1 MNYFTKVLK
10 YGLDYTYY
18 GVLNIVF
25 NILYAIFSAL
35 AFVSFIPMLDV
46 LFKQTKGVYIK
57 PEYFGISN
65 IREYLEDYFNYYIS
79 RQLETDISSTLILV
93 VGIVIFFFLM
103 KNLFNYLALYN
114 ITFVKNGLLKNLRG
128 KLYSKVVSMPIS
140 YFLNKKKG
148 DLMSR
153 ITADILEI
161 QTSYLS
167 ILELMVR
174 EPLTILFTLIVMFT
188 ISPELTLFVILFI
201 PISGFIISII
211 GKKLRK
217 DSKEVQQQQSN
228 FLSMIDE
235 TISGQKVIKSFL
247 SESFFNQK
255 FDSINEMLYK
265 FSNKVINRKNLAGP
279 FSEFMGILV
288 IGVLLWFGGKMVLIN
303 ETISGTTFI
312 VFMGLAYNIL
322 TPAKNLSK
330 SFYSIKKG
338 NAAAERVFEII
349 EFKPENDSN
358 RDQLLETF
366 IDKIEFKNVD
376 FSFGQTKI
384 LDKISFTIKKGE
396 SVALVGSSGS
406 GKTTIANLLNGFYNS
421 DSGSISIDGMEISS
435 ITRESLYKK
444 ISIVTQESILFND
457 TIMNNI
463 RIGDLDSIDGDIINA
478 AKEAN
483 AHEFILEQNEKY
495 DTNIGDYG
503 GKLSG
508 GQKQRITIARA
519 MLKSPSI
526 LILDEA
532 TSSLDSES
540 EKHVQSA
547 IENLMNQR
555 TVFVIAHRL
564 STVHNASKILVLDN
578 GKIVQ
583 EGKHEELV
591 NIDGL
596 YKQLHKMQFRT

>member
-1 MNYFTKVLK
+1 MSYFTRVLK
-10 YGLDYTYY
+10 YGIEYYYY
-18 GVLNIVF
+18 GVLNILF

-46 LFKQTKGVYIK
+46 LFKQTKTVYTE
-57 PEYFGISN
+57 PEYGGLNN
-65 IREYLEDYFNYYIS
+65 ILEYTEDYFNYYLS
-79 RQLETDISSTLILV
+79 NQLETDISSTLILV

-114 ITFVKNGLLKNLRG
+114 ITFVKNGLLKNLREN
-128 KLYSKVVSMPIS
+128 LYSKVLNMPIS

-174 EPLTILFTLIVMFT
+174 EPLTIIFTLIVMFT
-188 ISPELTLFVILFI
+188 ISPQLTLFVTLFI

-228 FLSMIDE
+228 FLSIIDE

-247 SESFFNQK
+247 SENFFHNK
-255 FDSINEMLYK
+255 FKSINNLLYR

-288 IGVLLWFGGKMVLIN
+288 IGVLLWFGGKMVLIS

-349 EFKPENDSN
+349 EYNKNKYDENRTLDFKKFKKNI
-358 RDQLLETF
+358 TF
-366 IDKIEFKNVD
+366 NNVE
-376 FSFGQTKI
+376 FSFGEVKI
-384 LDKISFTIKKGE
+384 LDKISFTINKGE

-406 GKTTIANLLNGFYNS
+406 GKTTIANLLNGFFGPT
-421 DSGSISIDGMEISS
+421 SGNILIDDISISN
-435 ITRESLYKK
+435 ITKESLYRN

-457 TIMNNI
+457 TILNNI
-463 RIGDLDSIDGDIINA
+463 RIGNLEASKEDIIEA
-478 AKEAN
+478 SKEAN
-483 AHEFILEQNEKY
+483 AHEFIQEQLNSY
-495 DTNIGDYG
+495 DTTIGDYG
-503 GKLSG
+503 NNLSG
-508 GQKQRITIARA
+508 GQKQRLTIARA
-519 MLKSPSI
+519 ILKSPSI

-540 EKHVQSA
+540 EKKIQNA
-547 IENLMNQR
+547 IDKLMHGK
-555 TVFVIAHRL
+555 TSLIIAHKF
-564 STVHNASKILVLDN
+564 STIKKCDKIILIDK
-578 GKIVQ
+578 GRIIAQGTHQ
-583 EGKHEELV
+583 ELINSNSSYKNMNELQ
-591 NIDGL
+591 I
-596 YKQLHKMQFRT
+596 

>member
-46 LFKQTKGVYIK
+46 LFKQTKDVYIE
-57 PEYFGISN
+57 PEYSGISN

-128 KLYSKVVSMPIS
+128 KLYSKVISMPIS

-366 IDKIEFKNVD
+366 KDKIEFKNVD
-376 FSFGQTKI
+376 FSYGQSKI
-384 LDKISFTIKKGE
+384 LDNISFTIKKGQ

-483 AHEFILEQNEKY
+483 AHEFILEQSEKY

-508 GQKQRITIARA
+508 GQKQRLTIARA

-540 EKHVQSA
+540 EKKIQDA
-547 IENLMNQR
+547 IDKLMLDK
-555 TVFVIAHRL
+555 TSLIIAHKF
-564 STVHNASKILVLDN
+564 STIKKCDKIILIDK
-578 GKIVQ
+578 GRIVA
-583 EGKHEELV
+583 EGTHDELI
-591 NIDGL
+591 NSNSS
-596 YKQLHKMQFRT
+596 YKNMNELQM

>member
-1 MNYFTKVLK
+1 MNYFTRVLK
-10 YGLDYTYY
+10 YGIDYSYF
-18 GVLNIVF
+18 GLLNILF

-46 LFKQTKGVYIK
+46 LFKQTEIVYTK
-57 PEYFGISN
+57 PEYTGIGN
-65 IREYLEDYFNYYIS
+65 IREYLESYFNYYLS
-79 RQLETDISSTLILV
+79 NQLETDVSSTLIIV
-93 VGIVIFFFLM
+93 VGIVVFFFLM
-103 KNLFNYLALYN
+103 KNIFNYLALYN
-114 ITFVKNGLLKNLRG
+114 ITFVKNGLLKNLREN
-128 KLYSKVVSMPIS
+128 LYSKVLNMPIS

-188 ISPELTLFVILFI
+188 ISPRLTLFVTLFI

-228 FLSMIDE
+228 FLSIIDE

-247 SESFFNQK
+247 SESFFLDK
-255 FDSINEMLYK
+255 FKSINSLLFK

-288 IGVLLWFGGKMVLIN
+288 IGVLLWFGGKMVLIS

-349 EFKPENDSN
+349 EYNNDRVDQKRDVELIKFENKI
-358 RDQLLETF
+358 TF
-366 IDKIEFKNVD
+366 ENIEFNYGD
-376 FSFGQTKI
+376 SKI
-384 LDKISFTIKKGE
+384 LDKISFTINKGE

-406 GKTTIANLLNGFYNS
+406 GKTTIANILNGFFNPK
-421 DSGSISIDGMEISS
+421 SGNLLIDNNNISQ
-435 ITRESLYKK
+435 ITKESLYKN

-457 TIMNNI
+457 SILNNI
-463 RIGDLDSIDGDIINA
+463 KIGNLDSKKEDVINA

-483 AHEFILEQNEKY
+483 AHEFIEQQLDGYN
-495 DTNIGDYG
+495 TMIGDYG
-503 GKLSG
+503 NKLSG
-508 GQKQRITIARA
+508 GQKQRLTIARA

-532 TSSLDSES
+532 TSSLDSKS
-540 EKHVQSA
+540 EKKIQDA
-547 IENLMNQR
+547 INKLMEGK
-555 TVFVIAHRL
+555 TSLIIAHKF
-564 STVHNASKILVLDN
+564 STIKKCDKIILIDK
-578 GKIVQ
+578 GRIIAQ
-583 EGKHEELV
+583 GTHEELI
-591 NIDGL
+591 NSNSS
-596 YKQLHKMQFRT
+596 YKNMNELQI

>member
-10 YGLDYTYY
+10 YGLGYTYY

-46 LFKQTKGVYIK
+46 LFKQTKEVYIE
-57 PEYFGISN
+57 PEYSGISN
-65 IREYLEDYFNYYIS
+65 VREYLEDYFNYYIS

-128 KLYSKVVSMPIS
+128 KLYSKVISMPIS

-201 PISGFIISII
+201 PISGFVISII

-349 EFKPENDSN
+349 EFKPDNDSN

-366 IDKIEFKNVD
+366 KDKIEFKNVD
-376 FSFGQTKI
+376 FSYGQSKI
-384 LDKISFTIKKGE
+384 LDKISFTIKKGQ

-435 ITRESLYKK
+435 ITRESLYKN

-483 AHEFILEQNEKY
+483 AHEFILEQSEKY

-508 GQKQRITIARA
+508 GQKQRLTIARA

-540 EKHVQSA
+540 EKKIQDA
-547 IENLMNQR
+547 IDKLMLDK
-555 TVFVIAHRL
+555 TSLIIAHKF
-564 STVHNASKILVLDN
+564 STIRKCDKIILIDK
-578 GKIVQ
+578 GRIVA
-583 EGKHEELV
+583 EGTHDELI
-591 NIDGL
+591 NSNSS
-596 YKQLHKMQFRT
+596 YKNMNELQM

>member
-1 MNYFTKVLK
+1 
-10 YGLDYTYY
+10 
-18 GVLNIVF
+18 
-25 NILYAIFSAL
+25 
-35 AFVSFIPMLDV
+35 
-46 LFKQTKGVYIK
+46 
-57 PEYFGISN
+57 
-65 IREYLEDYFNYYIS
+65 
-79 RQLETDISSTLILV
+79 
-93 VGIVIFFFLM
+93 
-103 KNLFNYLALYN
+103 
-114 ITFVKNGLLKNLRG
+114 
-128 KLYSKVVSMPIS
+128 
-140 YFLNKKKG
+140 
-148 DLMSR
+148 MSR

-349 EFKPENDSN
+349 EFKPDNDSN

-366 IDKIEFKNVD
+366 KDKIEFKNVD
-376 FSFGQTKI
+376 FSYGQSKI
-384 LDKISFTIKKGE
+384 LDKISFTIKKGQ

-483 AHEFILEQNEKY
+483 AHEFILEQSEKY

-508 GQKQRITIARA
+508 GQKQRLTIARA

-540 EKHVQSA
+540 EKKIQDA
-547 IENLMNQR
+547 IDKLMLDK
-555 TVFVIAHRL
+555 TSLIIAHKF
-564 STVHNASKILVLDN
+564 STIKKCDKIILIDK
-578 GKIVQ
+578 GRIVA
-583 EGKHEELV
+583 EGTHDELI
-591 NIDGL
+591 NSNSS
-596 YKQLHKMQFRT
+596 YKNMNELQM

>member
-46 LFKQTKGVYIK
+46 LFKQTKDVYIE
-57 PEYFGISN
+57 PEYSGISN

-128 KLYSKVVSMPIS
+128 KLYSKVISMPIS

-366 IDKIEFKNVD
+366 KDKIEFKNVD
-376 FSFGQTKI
+376 FSYGQSKI
-384 LDKISFTIKKGE
+384 LDKISFTIQKGQ

-435 ITRESLYKK
+435 ITRESLYKN

-463 RIGDLDSIDGDIINA
+463 RIGDLDSIDEDIVNA

-483 AHEFILEQNEKY
+483 AHEFILEQSEKY

-508 GQKQRITIARA
+508 GQKQRLTIARA

-540 EKHVQSA
+540 EKKIQDA
-547 IENLMNQR
+547 IDKLMLDK
-555 TVFVIAHRL
+555 TSLIIAHKF
-564 STVHNASKILVLDN
+564 STIKKCDKIILIDK
-578 GKIVQ
+578 GRIVA
-583 EGKHEELV
+583 EGTHDELI
-591 NIDGL
+591 NSNSS
-596 YKQLHKMQFRT
+596 YKNMNELQM

>member
-46 LFKQTKGVYIK
+46 LFKQTKEVYIE
-57 PEYFGISN
+57 PEYSGISN
-65 IREYLEDYFNYYIS
+65 VREYLEDYFNYYIS

-128 KLYSKVVSMPIS
+128 KLYSKVISMPIS

-349 EFKPENDSN
+349 EFKPDNDSN

-366 IDKIEFKNVD
+366 KDKIEFKNVD
-376 FSFGQTKI
+376 FSYGQSKI
-384 LDKISFTIKKGE
+384 LDKISFTIKKGQ

-406 GKTTIANLLNGFYNS
+406 GKTTIANLINGFYNS
-421 DSGSISIDGMEISS
+421 NSGSISIDGMEISS
-435 ITRESLYKK
+435 ITRESLYKN

-463 RIGDLDSIDGDIINA
+463 RIGDLDSIDEDIVNA

-483 AHEFILEQNEKY
+483 AHEFILEQSEKY

-508 GQKQRITIARA
+508 GQKQRLTIARA

-540 EKHVQSA
+540 EKKIQDA
-547 IENLMNQR
+547 IDKLMVDK
-555 TVFVIAHRL
+555 TSLIIAHKF
-564 STVHNASKILVLDN
+564 STIKKCDKIILIDK
-578 GKIVQ
+578 GRIVA
-583 EGKHEELV
+583 EGTHDELI
-591 NIDGL
+591 NSNSS
-596 YKQLHKMQFRT
+596 YKNMNELQM

>member
-46 LFKQTKGVYIK
+46 LFKQTKEVYIE
-57 PEYFGISN
+57 PEYSGISN
-65 IREYLEDYFNYYIS
+65 VREYLEDYFNYYIS

-128 KLYSKVVSMPIS
+128 KLYSKVISMPIS

-349 EFKPENDSN
+349 EFKLDNDSN

-366 IDKIEFKNVD
+366 KDKIEFKNVD
-376 FSFGQTKI
+376 FSYGQSKI
-384 LDKISFTIKKGE
+384 LDKISFTIKKGQ

-483 AHEFILEQNEKY
+483 AHEFILEQSEKY

-508 GQKQRITIARA
+508 GQKQRLTIARA

-540 EKHVQSA
+540 EKKIQDA
-547 IENLMNQR
+547 IDKLMLDK
-555 TVFVIAHRL
+555 TSLIIAHKF
-564 STVHNASKILVLDN
+564 STIKKCDKIILIDK
-578 GKIVQ
+578 GRIVA
-583 EGKHEELV
+583 EGTHDELI
-591 NIDGL
+591 NSNSS
-596 YKQLHKMQFRT
+596 YKNMNELQM

>member
-1 MNYFTKVLK
+1 MSYFTRVLK
-10 YGLDYTYY
+10 YGIDYSYF
-18 GVLNIVF
+18 GLLNLLF

-46 LFKQTKGVYIK
+46 LFKQTEITYSK
-57 PEYFGISN
+57 PEYTGIGN
-65 IREYLEDYFNYYIS
+65 IREYLENYFNYYLS
-79 RQLETDISSTLILV
+79 NQLETDVSSTLIIV
-93 VGIVIFFFLM
+93 VGIVVFFFLM
-103 KNLFNYLALYN
+103 KNIFNYLALYN
-114 ITFVKNGLLKNLRG
+114 ITFVKNGLLKNLREN
-128 KLYSKVVSMPIS
+128 LYSKVLNMPIS

-188 ISPELTLFVILFI
+188 ISPRLTLFVTLFI

-228 FLSMIDE
+228 FLSIIDE

-247 SESFFNQK
+247 SESFFLDK
-255 FDSINEMLYK
+255 FKSINSLLFK

-288 IGVLLWFGGKMVLIN
+288 IGVLLWFGGKMVLIS

-349 EFKPENDSN
+349 EYNNDRVDQKRDVELIKFENKI
-358 RDQLLETF
+358 TF
-366 IDKIEFKNVD
+366 ENIEFNYGD
-376 FSFGQTKI
+376 SKI
-384 LDKISFTIKKGE
+384 LDKISFTINKGE

-406 GKTTIANLLNGFYNS
+406 GKTTIANILNGFFNPK
-421 DSGSISIDGMEISS
+421 SGNLLIDNNNISQ
-435 ITRESLYKK
+435 ITKESLYKN

-457 TIMNNI
+457 SILNNI
-463 RIGDLDSIDGDIINA
+463 KIGNLDSKKEDVINA

-483 AHEFILEQNEKY
+483 AHEFIEQQLDGYN
-495 DTNIGDYG
+495 TMIGDYG
-503 GKLSG
+503 NKLSG
-508 GQKQRITIARA
+508 GQKQRLTIARA

-532 TSSLDSES
+532 TSSLDSKS
-540 EKHVQSA
+540 EKKIQDA
-547 IENLMNQR
+547 INKLMQGK
-555 TVFVIAHRL
+555 TSLIIAHKF
-564 STVHNASKILVLDN
+564 STIKKCDKIILIDK
-578 GKIVQ
+578 GKIIAQ
-583 EGKHEELV
+583 GTHEELI
-591 NIDGL
+591 NSNSS
-596 YKQLHKMQFRT
+596 YKNMNELQI

>member
-10 YGLDYTYY
+10 YGLEYSYFA
-18 GVLNIVF
+18 VLNILF

-46 LFKQTKGVYIK
+46 LFKQTKKVYEV
-57 PEYFGISN
+57 PVYSGIGN
-65 IREYLEDYFNYYIS
+65 IREYAENYFNYYIS
-79 RQLETDISSTLILV
+79 KQLETDISTTLIIV
-93 VGIVIFFFLM
+93 VSIVIFFFLM
-103 KNLFNYLALYN
+103 KNVFNYLALFN
-114 ITFVKNGLLKNLRG
+114 ITFVKNGLLKKLRER
-128 KLYSKVVSMPIS
+128 LYSKVLVMPIP
-140 YFLNKKKG
+140 YFINKKKG

-211 GKKLRK
+211 GKRLRK

-228 FLSMIDE
+228 FLSIIDE

-247 SESFFNQK
+247 SESFFSRK
-255 FDSINEMLYK
+255 FDKINHLLFKY
-265 FSNKVINRKNLAGP
+265 SNKVINRKNLAGP

-288 IGVLLWFGGKMVLIN
+288 IGVLLWFGGRMVLVS
-303 ETISGTTFI
+303 ESISGTTFI

-349 EFKPENDSN
+349 EYDKYTNDGTRNIEIEEFK
-358 RDQLLETF
+358 
-366 IDKIEFKNVD
+366 DKISFQDLEF
-376 FSFGQTKI
+376 SYGESKI
-384 LDKISFTIKKGE
+384 LDGITFTIKKGE

-406 GKTTIANLLNGFYNS
+406 GKSTIANLLNGFFS
-421 DSGSISIDGMEISS
+421 ADSGSLLIDGINISD
-435 ITRESLYKK
+435 IKKESLYKN

-457 TIMNNI
+457 NIFNNI
-463 RIGDLDSIDGDIINA
+463 KIGNLDAEKEDIISA

-483 AHEFILEQNEKY
+483 AHEFIEEQINGYE
-495 DTNIGDYG
+495 TVIGDYG
-503 GKLSG
+503 NKLSG
-508 GQKQRITIARA
+508 GQKQRLTIARA

-532 TSSLDSES
+532 TSSLDSKS
-540 EKHVQSA
+540 EKKIQDA
-547 IENLMNQR
+547 INKLMQGK
-555 TVFVIAHRL
+555 TSLIIAHKF
-564 STVHNASKILVLDN
+564 STIKKCDKIILIDK
-578 GKIVQ
+578 GRIIAQ
-583 EGKHEELV
+583 GTHEELI
-591 NIDGL
+591 NSNSS
-596 YKQLHKMQFRT
+596 YKNMNELQI

>member
-1 MNYFTKVLK
+1 MNYFARVLK

-46 LFKQTKGVYIK
+46 LFKQTKEVYIE
-57 PEYFGISN
+57 PEYYGISN

-128 KLYSKVVSMPIS
+128 KLYSRVISMPIS
-140 YFLNKKKG
+140 YFSNKKKG

-174 EPLTILFTLIVMFT
+174 EPLTILFTLIVMLT

-349 EFKPENDSN
+349 EFKPDNDSN
-358 RDQLLETF
+358 RDQLLKTF
-366 IDKIEFKNVD
+366 NDKIEFKKVD
-376 FSFGQTKI
+376 FSYGQSKI
-384 LDKISFTIKKGE
+384 LDKISFTIQKGQ

-421 DSGSISIDGMEISS
+421 NSGSISIDGKEISS
-435 ITRESLYKK
+435 ITRESLYKN

-463 RIGDLDSIDGDIINA
+463 RIGDLDSTDEDIVNA

-483 AHEFILEQNEKY
+483 AHEFILEQSEKY

-508 GQKQRITIARA
+508 GQKQRLTIARA

-540 EKHVQSA
+540 EKKIQDA
-547 IENLMNQR
+547 IDKLMVDK
-555 TVFVIAHRL
+555 TSLIIAHKF
-564 STVHNASKILVLDN
+564 STIKKCDKIILIDKGKILA
-578 GKIVQ
+578 
-583 EGKHEELV
+583 EGTHDELI
-591 NIDGL
+591 NSNSS
-596 YKQLHKMQFRT
+596 YKNMNELQM

>member
-46 LFKQTKGVYIK
+46 LFKQTKDVYIE
-57 PEYFGISN
+57 PEYSGISN

-103 KNLFNYLALYN
+103 KNLFNYMALYN

-128 KLYSKVVSMPIS
+128 KLYLRVISLPIS

-349 EFKPENDSN
+349 EFKPDNDSN

-366 IDKIEFKNVD
+366 KDKIEFKNVD
-376 FSFGQTKI
+376 FSYGQSKI
-384 LDKISFTIKKGE
+384 LDKISFTIKKGQ

-483 AHEFILEQNEKY
+483 AHEFILEQSEKY

-508 GQKQRITIARA
+508 GQKQRLTIARA

-540 EKHVQSA
+540 EKKIQDA
-547 IENLMNQR
+547 IDKLMLDK
-555 TVFVIAHRL
+555 TSLIIAHKF
-564 STVHNASKILVLDN
+564 STIKKCDKIILIDK
-578 GKIVQ
+578 GRIVA
-583 EGKHEELV
+583 EGTHDELI
-591 NIDGL
+591 NSNSS
-596 YKQLHKMQFRT
+596 YKNMNELQM

>member
-1 MNYFTKVLK
+1 MNYFIRVLK

-46 LFKQTKGVYIK
+46 LFKQTKEVYIE
-57 PEYFGISN
+57 PEYSGISN
-65 IREYLEDYFNYYIS
+65 IRKYLEDYFNYYIS

-128 KLYSKVVSMPIS
+128 KLYSRVISMPIS
-140 YFLNKKKG
+140 YFSNKKKG

-174 EPLTILFTLIVMFT
+174 EPLTILFTLIVMLT

-255 FDSINEMLYK
+255 FDSINEILYK

-349 EFKPENDSN
+349 EFKPDNDSN
-358 RDQLLETF
+358 RDQLLKTF
-366 IDKIEFKNVD
+366 NDKIEFKKVD
-376 FSFGQTKI
+376 FSYGQSKI
-384 LDKISFTIKKGE
+384 LDKISFTIKKGQ

-421 DSGSISIDGMEISS
+421 DSGSISIDGKEISS
-435 ITRESLYKK
+435 ITRESLYKN

-463 RIGDLDSIDGDIINA
+463 RIGDLDSIDEDIVNA

-483 AHEFILEQNEKY
+483 AHEFILEQSEKY

-508 GQKQRITIARA
+508 GQKQRLTIARA

-540 EKHVQSA
+540 EKKIQDA
-547 IENLMNQR
+547 IDKLMVDK
-555 TVFVIAHRL
+555 TSLIIAHKF
-564 STVHNASKILVLDN
+564 STIKKCDKIILIDKGRILA
-578 GKIVQ
+578 
-583 EGKHEELV
+583 EGTHDELI
-591 NIDGL
+591 NSNSS
-596 YKQLHKMQFRT
+596 YKNMNELQM

>member
-1 MNYFTKVLK
+1 MSYFTRVLK
-10 YGLDYTYY
+10 YGIEYYHY
-18 GVLNIVF
+18 GVLNILF

-46 LFKQTKGVYIK
+46 LFKQTKTVYTE
-57 PEYFGISN
+57 PEYVGFSN
-65 IREYLEDYFNYYIS
+65 ILEYAEDYFNYYLS
-79 RQLETDISSTLILV
+79 NQLETDISSTLILV

-114 ITFVKNGLLKNLRG
+114 ITFVKNGLLKNLREN
-128 KLYSKVVSMPIS
+128 LYSKVLNMPIS

-174 EPLTILFTLIVMFT
+174 EPLTIIFTLIVMFT
-188 ISPELTLFVILFI
+188 ISPQLTLFVTLFI

-228 FLSMIDE
+228 FLSIIDE

-247 SESFFNQK
+247 SENFFHNK
-255 FDSINEMLYK
+255 FKSINDLLYR

-288 IGVLLWFGGKMVLIN
+288 IGVLLWFGGKMVLIS

-349 EFKPENDSN
+349 EYNK
-358 RDQLLETF
+358 
-366 IDKIEFKNVD
+366 DKYDEKRTVEFKKFNKNITFNNVE
-376 FSFGQTKI
+376 FNYGEVKI

-406 GKTTIANLLNGFYNS
+406 GKTTIANLLNGFFS
-421 DSGSISIDGMEISS
+421 PTSGNILIDDINISN
-435 ITRESLYKK
+435 ITKETLYRN

-457 TIMNNI
+457 TILNNI
-463 RIGDLDSIDGDIINA
+463 RIGNLETSKEDIIEA
-478 AKEAN
+478 SKEAN
-483 AHEFILEQNEKY
+483 AHEFIQEQLNGY
-495 DTNIGDYG
+495 DTMIGDYG
-503 GKLSG
+503 NNLSG
-508 GQKQRITIARA
+508 GQKQRLTIARA

-540 EKHVQSA
+540 EKKIQNA
-547 IENLMNQR
+547 IDKLMDGK
-555 TVFVIAHRL
+555 TSLIIAHKF
-564 STVHNASKILVLDN
+564 STIKKCDKIILIDK
-578 GKIVQ
+578 GRIIAQGTHQ
-583 EGKHEELV
+583 ELINSNSSYKNMNELQ
-591 NIDGL
+591 I
-596 YKQLHKMQFRT
+596 

>member
-10 YGLDYTYY
+10 YGLEYSYFA
-18 GVLNIVF
+18 VLNILF

-46 LFKQTKGVYIK
+46 LFKQTKKVYEV
-57 PEYFGISN
+57 PEYSGIGN
-65 IREYLEDYFNYYIS
+65 IREYAENYFNYYIS
-79 RQLETDISSTLILV
+79 KQLETDISTTLIIV
-93 VGIVIFFFLM
+93 VSIVIFFFLM
-103 KNLFNYLALYN
+103 KNVFNYLALFN
-114 ITFVKNGLLKNLRG
+114 ITFVKNGLLKKLRER
-128 KLYSKVVSMPIS
+128 LYSKVLVMPIP
-140 YFLNKKKG
+140 YFINKKKG

-211 GKKLRK
+211 GKRLRK

-228 FLSMIDE
+228 FLSIIDE

-247 SESFFNQK
+247 SESFFSRK
-255 FDSINEMLYK
+255 FDKINHLLFKY
-265 FSNKVINRKNLAGP
+265 SNKVINRKNLAGP

-288 IGVLLWFGGKMVLIN
+288 IGVLLWFGGRMVLVS
-303 ETISGTTFI
+303 ESISGTTFI

-349 EFKPENDSN
+349 EYDKYTNDGTRNIEIEEFK
-358 RDQLLETF
+358 
-366 IDKIEFKNVD
+366 DKISFQDLEF
-376 FSFGQTKI
+376 SYGESKI
-384 LDKISFTIKKGE
+384 LDGITFTIKKGE

-406 GKTTIANLLNGFYNS
+406 GKSTIANLLNGFFS
-421 DSGSISIDGMEISS
+421 ADSGSLLIDGINISD
-435 ITRESLYKK
+435 IKKESLYKN

-457 TIMNNI
+457 NIFNNI
-463 RIGDLDSIDGDIINA
+463 KIGNLDAEKEDIISA

-483 AHEFILEQNEKY
+483 AHEFIEEQINGYE
-495 DTNIGDYG
+495 TVIGDYG
-503 GKLSG
+503 NKLSG
-508 GQKQRITIARA
+508 GQKQRLTIARA

-532 TSSLDSES
+532 TSSLDSKS
-540 EKHVQSA
+540 EKKIQDA
-547 IENLMNQR
+547 INKLMQGK
-555 TVFVIAHRL
+555 TSLIIAHKF
-564 STVHNASKILVLDN
+564 STIKKCDKIILIDK
-578 GKIVQ
+578 GRIVAQ
-583 EGKHEELV
+583 GTHEELI
-591 NIDGL
+591 NSNSS
-596 YKQLHKMQFRT
+596 YKNMNELQI

>member
-46 LFKQTKGVYIK
+46 LFKQTKEVYIE
-57 PEYFGISN
+57 PEYSGISN

-128 KLYSKVVSMPIS
+128 KLYSKVISMPIS

-288 IGVLLWFGGKMVLIN
+288 IGVLLWFGGRMVLIN

-349 EFKPENDSN
+349 EFKPDNDSN

-366 IDKIEFKNVD
+366 KDKIEFKNVD
-376 FSFGQTKI
+376 FSYGQSKI
-384 LDKISFTIKKGE
+384 LDKISFTIKKGQ

-463 RIGDLDSIDGDIINA
+463 RIGDLDSTDVDIINA

-483 AHEFILEQNEKY
+483 AHEFILEQSEKY

-508 GQKQRITIARA
+508 GQKQRLTIARA

-540 EKHVQSA
+540 EKKIQDA
-547 IENLMNQR
+547 IDKLMLDK
-555 TVFVIAHRL
+555 TSLIIAHKF
-564 STVHNASKILVLDN
+564 STIRKCDKIILIDK
-578 GKIVQ
+578 GRIVA
-583 EGKHEELV
+583 EGTHDELI
-591 NIDGL
+591 NSNSS
-596 YKQLHKMQFRT
+596 YKNMNELQM

>member
-46 LFKQTKGVYIK
+46 LFKQTKEVYIE
-57 PEYFGISN
+57 PEYSGISN

-79 RQLETDISSTLILV
+79 IQLETDISSTLILV

-128 KLYSKVVSMPIS
+128 KLYSKVISMPIS

-349 EFKPENDSN
+349 EFKPDNDSN

-366 IDKIEFKNVD
+366 KDKIEFKNVD
-376 FSFGQTKI
+376 FSYGQSKI
-384 LDKISFTIKKGE
+384 LDKISFTIKKGQ

-483 AHEFILEQNEKY
+483 AHEFILEQSEKY

-508 GQKQRITIARA
+508 GQKQRLTIARA

-540 EKHVQSA
+540 EKKIQDA
-547 IENLMNQR
+547 IDKLMLDK
-555 TVFVIAHRL
+555 TSLIIAHKF
-564 STVHNASKILVLDN
+564 STIKKCDKIILIDK
-578 GKIVQ
+578 GRIVA
-583 EGKHEELV
+583 EGTHDELI
-591 NIDGL
+591 NSNSS
-596 YKQLHKMQFRT
+596 YKNMNELQM

>member
-1 MNYFTKVLK
+1 MDYFTKVLK
-10 YGLDYTYY
+10 YGLDYTFY

-46 LFKQTKGVYIK
+46 LFKQTKDVYIE
-57 PEYFGISN
+57 PEYSGISN
-65 IREYLEDYFNYYIS
+65 IRKYLEDYFNYYIS

-128 KLYSKVVSMPIS
+128 RLYSKVISMPIS

-247 SESFFNQK
+247 SESYFIQK
-255 FDSINEMLYK
+255 FNGINEMLYK

-349 EFKPENDSN
+349 EFKPDNDSD

-366 IDKIEFKNVD
+366 NDKIEFKNVD
-376 FSFGQTKI
+376 FSYGQSKI

-435 ITRESLYKK
+435 ITRESLYKN

-463 RIGDLDSIDGDIINA
+463 RIGDLDSIEEDIISA

-483 AHEFILEQNEKY
+483 AHEFILEQSEEYN
-495 DTNIGDYG
+495 TNIGDYG

-508 GQKQRITIARA
+508 GQKQRLTIARA

-540 EKHVQSA
+540 EKKIQDA
-547 IENLMNQR
+547 IDKLMLDK
-555 TVFVIAHRL
+555 TSLIIAHKF
-564 STVHNASKILVLDN
+564 STIKKCDKIILIDK
-578 GKIVQ
+578 GRIVA
-583 EGKHEELV
+583 EGTHDELI
-591 NIDGL
+591 NSNSS
-596 YKQLHKMQFRT
+596 YKNMNELQM

>member
-10 YGLDYTYY
+10 YGLEYSYFA
-18 GVLNIVF
+18 VLNILF

-46 LFKQTKGVYIK
+46 LFKQTKKVYEM
-57 PEYFGISN
+57 PVYSGIGN
-65 IREYLEDYFNYYIS
+65 IREYAENYFNYYIS
-79 RQLETDISSTLILV
+79 KQLETDISTTLIIV
-93 VGIVIFFFLM
+93 VSIVIFFFLM
-103 KNLFNYLALYN
+103 KNVFNYLALFN
-114 ITFVKNGLLKNLRG
+114 ITFVKNGLLKKLRER
-128 KLYSKVVSMPIS
+128 LYSKVLVMPIP
-140 YFLNKKKG
+140 YFINKKKG

-211 GKKLRK
+211 GKRLRK

-228 FLSMIDE
+228 FLSIIDE

-247 SESFFNQK
+247 SESFFSRK
-255 FDSINEMLYK
+255 FDKINHLLFKY
-265 FSNKVINRKNLAGP
+265 SNKVINRKNLAGP

-288 IGVLLWFGGKMVLIN
+288 IGVLLWFGGRMVLVS
-303 ETISGTTFI
+303 ESISGTTFI

-349 EFKPENDSN
+349 EYDKYTNDGTRKIEIEEFK
-358 RDQLLETF
+358 
-366 IDKIEFKNVD
+366 DKISFQDLEF
-376 FSFGQTKI
+376 SYGESKI
-384 LDKISFTIKKGE
+384 LDGITFTIKKGE

-406 GKTTIANLLNGFYNS
+406 GKSTIANLLNGFFS
-421 DSGSISIDGMEISS
+421 ADSGSLLIDGINISD
-435 ITRESLYKK
+435 IKRESLYKN

-457 TIMNNI
+457 NIFNNI
-463 RIGDLDSIDGDIINA
+463 KIGNLDAEKEDIIRA

-483 AHEFILEQNEKY
+483 AHEFIEEQINGYE
-495 DTNIGDYG
+495 TVIGDYG
-503 GKLSG
+503 NKLSG
-508 GQKQRITIARA
+508 GQKQRLTIARA

-532 TSSLDSES
+532 TSSLDSKS
-540 EKHVQSA
+540 EKKIQDA
-547 IENLMNQR
+547 INKLMQGK
-555 TVFVIAHRL
+555 TSLIIAHKF
-564 STVHNASKILVLDN
+564 STIKKCDKIILIDK
-578 GKIVQ
+578 GRIIAQ
-583 EGKHEELV
+583 GTHEELI
-591 NIDGL
+591 NSNSS
-596 YKQLHKMQFRT
+596 YKNMNELQI

>member
-46 LFKQTKGVYIK
+46 LFKQTKEVYIE
-57 PEYFGISN
+57 PEYSGISN

-128 KLYSKVVSMPIS
+128 KLYSKVISMPIS

-247 SESFFNQK
+247 SESFFNKK
-255 FDSINEMLYK
+255 FNSINEILYR

-349 EFKPENDSN
+349 EFKHDNDSN
-358 RDQLLETF
+358 RNQLLETF
-366 IDKIEFKNVD
+366 NDKIEFKNVD
-376 FSFGQTKI
+376 FSYGQSKI

-421 DSGSISIDGMEISS
+421 DSGSISIDGIEISS
-435 ITRESLYKK
+435 ITRESLYKN

-457 TIMNNI
+457 TIKNNI
-463 RIGDLDSIDGDIINA
+463 RIGDLDSIDEDIVNA

-483 AHEFILEQNEKY
+483 AHEFILEQSKKY

-508 GQKQRITIARA
+508 GQKQRLTIARA

-540 EKHVQSA
+540 EKKIQDA
-547 IENLMNQR
+547 IDKLMLNK
-555 TVFVIAHRL
+555 TSLIIAHKF
-564 STVHNASKILVLDN
+564 STIKKCDKIILIDK
-578 GKIVQ
+578 GRIVG
-583 EGKHEELV
+583 EGTHDELI
-591 NIDGL
+591 NSNSS
-596 YKQLHKMQFRT
+596 YKYMNELQM

>member
-1 MNYFTKVLK
+1 MNYFTRVLK

-18 GVLNIVF
+18 GVLNIIF

-46 LFKQTKGVYIK
+46 LFKQTKDVYTE
-57 PEYFGISN
+57 PEYSGISN

-128 KLYSKVVSMPIS
+128 KLYSRVISMPIS

-247 SESFFNQK
+247 SESYFNQK
-255 FDSINEMLYK
+255 FNSINKMLYK

-349 EFKPENDSN
+349 EFQPDNDSN

-366 IDKIEFKNVD
+366 NDKIEFKNVD
-376 FSFGQTKI
+376 FSYGQIKI
-384 LDKISFTIKKGE
+384 LDKISFSIKKGE

-421 DSGSISIDGMEISS
+421 NSGSISIDGMEISS
-435 ITRESLYKK
+435 ITRDSLYKN

-463 RIGDLDSIDGDIINA
+463 RIGDLDSMDEDIVNA

-483 AHEFILEQNEKY
+483 AHEFIIQQIEQY

-508 GQKQRITIARA
+508 GQKQRLTIARA

-540 EKHVQSA
+540 EKKIQDA
-547 IENLMNQR
+547 IDKLMLDK
-555 TVFVIAHRL
+555 TSLIIAHKF
-564 STVHNASKILVLDN
+564 STIKKCDKIILIDK
-578 GKIVQ
+578 GRIVA
-583 EGKHEELV
+583 EGTHDELI
-591 NIDGL
+591 NSNSS
-596 YKQLHKMQFRT
+596 YKNMNELQM

>member
-1 MNYFTKVLK
+1 MNYFTRVLK

-18 GVLNIVF
+18 GVLNIIF

-46 LFKQTKGVYIK
+46 LFKQTKDVYSE
-57 PEYFGISN
+57 PEYSGISN

-128 KLYSKVVSMPIS
+128 KLYSRVISMPIS

-247 SESFFNQK
+247 SESYFNQK
-255 FDSINEMLYK
+255 FNSINKMLYK

-349 EFKPENDSN
+349 EFQPDNDSN

-366 IDKIEFKNVD
+366 NDKIEFKNVD
-376 FSFGQTKI
+376 FSYGQTKI
-384 LDKISFTIKKGE
+384 LDKISFSIKKGE

-421 DSGSISIDGMEISS
+421 NSGSISIDGMEISS
-435 ITRESLYKK
+435 ITRDSLYKN

-463 RIGDLDSIDGDIINA
+463 RIGDLDSIDEDIVNA

-483 AHEFILEQNEKY
+483 AHEFIIQQIEKY

-508 GQKQRITIARA
+508 GQKQRLTIARA

-540 EKHVQSA
+540 EKKIQDA
-547 IENLMNQR
+547 IDKLMLDK
-555 TVFVIAHRL
+555 TSLIIAHKF
-564 STVHNASKILVLDN
+564 STIKKCDKIILIDK
-578 GKIVQ
+578 GRIVA
-583 EGKHEELV
+583 EGTHDELI
-591 NIDGL
+591 NSNSS
-596 YKQLHKMQFRT
+596 YKNMNELQM

>member
-46 LFKQTKGVYIK
+46 LFKQTKEVYIE
-57 PEYFGISN
+57 PEYSGISN

-128 KLYSKVVSMPIS
+128 KLYSKVISMPIS

-349 EFKPENDSN
+349 EFKTENDSN

-366 IDKIEFKNVD
+366 KDKIEFKNVD
-376 FSFGQTKI
+376 FSYGQSKI
-384 LDKISFTIKKGE
+384 LDKISFTIKKGQ

-421 DSGSISIDGMEISS
+421 DSGSISIDGMQISS

-540 EKHVQSA
+540 EKKIQDA
-547 IENLMNQR
+547 IDKLMLDK
-555 TVFVIAHRL
+555 TSLIIAHKF
-564 STVHNASKILVLDN
+564 STIRKCDKIILIDK
-578 GKIVQ
+578 GRIVA
-583 EGKHEELV
+583 EGTHDELI
-591 NIDGL
+591 NSNSS
-596 YKQLHKMQFRT
+596 YKNMNELQM

>member
-1 MNYFTKVLK
+1 MNYFTRVLK

-18 GVLNIVF
+18 GVLNIIF

-46 LFKQTKGVYIK
+46 LFKQTKDVYTE
-57 PEYFGISN
+57 PEYSGISN

-128 KLYSKVVSMPIS
+128 KLYSRVISMPIS

-247 SESFFNQK
+247 SESYFNQK
-255 FDSINEMLYK
+255 FNSINKMLYK

-349 EFKPENDSN
+349 EFQPDNDSN

-366 IDKIEFKNVD
+366 NDKIEFKNVD
-376 FSFGQTKI
+376 FSYGQTKI
-384 LDKISFTIKKGE
+384 LDKISFSIKKGE

-421 DSGSISIDGMEISS
+421 NSGSISIDGMEISS
-435 ITRESLYKK
+435 ITRDSLYKN

-463 RIGDLDSIDGDIINA
+463 RIGDLDSMDEDIVNA

-483 AHEFILEQNEKY
+483 AHEFIIQQIEQY

-508 GQKQRITIARA
+508 GQKQRLTIARA

-540 EKHVQSA
+540 EKKIQDA
-547 IENLMNQR
+547 IDKLMLDK
-555 TVFVIAHRL
+555 TSLIIAHKF
-564 STVHNASKILVLDN
+564 STIKKCDKIILIDK
-578 GKIVQ
+578 GRIVA
-583 EGKHEELV
+583 EGTHDELI
-591 NIDGL
+591 NSNSS
-596 YKQLHKMQFRT
+596 YKNMNELQM

>member
-46 LFKQTKGVYIK
+46 LFKQTKEVYIE
-57 PEYFGISN
+57 PEYSGISN
-65 IREYLEDYFNYYIS
+65 VREYLEDYFNYYIS

-128 KLYSKVVSMPIS
+128 KLYSKVISMPIS

-366 IDKIEFKNVD
+366 KDKIEFKNVD
-376 FSFGQTKI
+376 FSYGQSKI
-384 LDKISFTIKKGE
+384 LDKISFTIKKGQ

-540 EKHVQSA
+540 EKKIQDA
-547 IENLMNQR
+547 IDKLMLDK
-555 TVFVIAHRL
+555 TSLIIAHKF
-564 STVHNASKILVLDN
+564 STIKKCDKIILIDK
-578 GKIVQ
+578 GRIVA
-583 EGKHEELV
+583 EGTHDELI
-591 NIDGL
+591 NSNSS
-596 YKQLHKMQFRT
+596 YKNMNELQM

>member
-1 MNYFTKVLK
+1 MNYFTRVLK
-10 YGLDYTYY
+10 YGIDYSYF
-18 GVLNIVF
+18 GLLNILF

-46 LFKQTKGVYIK
+46 LFKQTEIVYTK
-57 PEYFGISN
+57 PEYTGIGN
-65 IREYLEDYFNYYIS
+65 IREYLESYFNYYLS
-79 RQLETDISSTLILV
+79 NQLETDVSSTLIIV
-93 VGIVIFFFLM
+93 VGIVVFFFLM
-103 KNLFNYLALYN
+103 KNIFNYLALYN
-114 ITFVKNGLLKNLRG
+114 ITFVKNGLLKNLREN
-128 KLYSKVVSMPIS
+128 LYSKVLNMPIS

-188 ISPELTLFVILFI
+188 ISPRLTLFVTLFI

-228 FLSMIDE
+228 FLSIIDE

-247 SESFFNQK
+247 SESFFLDK
-255 FDSINEMLYK
+255 FKGINSLLFK

-349 EFKPENDSN
+349 EYNNDRVDQKRDVELIKFENKI
-358 RDQLLETF
+358 TF
-366 IDKIEFKNVD
+366 ENIEFNYGD
-376 FSFGQTKI
+376 SKI
-384 LDKISFTIKKGE
+384 LDKISFTINKGE

-406 GKTTIANLLNGFYNS
+406 GKTTIANILNGFFNPK
-421 DSGSISIDGMEISS
+421 SGNLLIDNNNISQ
-435 ITRESLYKK
+435 ITKESLYKN

-457 TIMNNI
+457 SILNNI
-463 RIGDLDSIDGDIINA
+463 KIGNLDSKKEDVINA

-483 AHEFILEQNEKY
+483 AHEFIEQQLDGYN
-495 DTNIGDYG
+495 TMIGDYG
-503 GKLSG
+503 NKLSG
-508 GQKQRITIARA
+508 GQKQRLTIARA

-532 TSSLDSES
+532 TSSLDSKS
-540 EKHVQSA
+540 EKKIQDA
-547 IENLMNQR
+547 INKLMQGK
-555 TVFVIAHRL
+555 TSLIIAHKF
-564 STVHNASKILVLDN
+564 STIKKCDKIILIDK
-578 GKIVQ
+578 GKIIAQ
-583 EGKHEELV
+583 GTHEELI
-591 NIDGL
+591 NSNSS
-596 YKQLHKMQFRT
+596 YKNMNELQI

>member
-1 MNYFTKVLK
+1 MNYFTRVLK

-18 GVLNIVF
+18 GVLNIIF

-46 LFKQTKGVYIK
+46 LFKQTKDVYSE
-57 PEYFGISN
+57 PEYSGISN

-128 KLYSKVVSMPIS
+128 KLYSRVISMPIS

-247 SESFFNQK
+247 SESYFNQK
-255 FDSINEMLYK
+255 FNSINEMLYK

-349 EFKPENDSN
+349 EFQPDNDSN

-366 IDKIEFKNVD
+366 NDKIEFKNVD
-376 FSFGQTKI
+376 FSYGQTKI
-384 LDKISFTIKKGE
+384 LDKISFSIKKGE

-421 DSGSISIDGMEISS
+421 NSGSISIDGMEISS
-435 ITRESLYKK
+435 ITRDSLYKN

-463 RIGDLDSIDGDIINA
+463 RIGDLDSMDEDIVNA

-483 AHEFILEQNEKY
+483 AHEFIIQQIEKY

-508 GQKQRITIARA
+508 GQKQRLTIARA

-540 EKHVQSA
+540 EKKIQDA
-547 IENLMNQR
+547 IDKLMLDK
-555 TVFVIAHRL
+555 TSLIIAHKF
-564 STVHNASKILVLDN
+564 STIKKCDKIILIDK
-578 GKIVQ
+578 GRIVA
-583 EGKHEELV
+583 EGTHDELI
-591 NIDGL
+591 NSNSS
-596 YKQLHKMQFRT
+596 YKNMNELQM

>member
-10 YGLDYTYY
+10 YGLEYSYFA
-18 GVLNIVF
+18 VLNILF

-46 LFKQTKGVYIK
+46 LFKQTKKVYEM
-57 PEYFGISN
+57 PVYSGIGN
-65 IREYLEDYFNYYIS
+65 IREYAENYFNYYIS
-79 RQLETDISSTLILV
+79 KQLETDISTTLIIV
-93 VGIVIFFFLM
+93 VSIVIFFFLM
-103 KNLFNYLALYN
+103 KNVFNYLALFN
-114 ITFVKNGLLKNLRG
+114 ITFVKNGLLKKLRES
-128 KLYSKVVSMPIS
+128 LYSKVLVMPIP
-140 YFLNKKKG
+140 YFINKKKG

-211 GKKLRK
+211 GKRLRK

-228 FLSMIDE
+228 FLSIIDE

-247 SESFFNQK
+247 SESFFSRK
-255 FDSINEMLYK
+255 FDKINHLLYK
-265 FSNKVINRKNLAGP
+265 YSNKVINRKNLAGP

-288 IGVLLWFGGKMVLIN
+288 IGVLLWFGGKMVLVS
-303 ETISGTTFI
+303 ESISGTTFI

-349 EFKPENDSN
+349 DYDKYTNDGTRKIEIEEFK
-358 RDQLLETF
+358 
-366 IDKIEFKNVD
+366 DKISFQDLEF
-376 FSFGQTKI
+376 SYGESKI
-384 LDKISFTIKKGE
+384 LDGITFTIKKGE

-406 GKTTIANLLNGFYNS
+406 GKSTIANLLNGFFS
-421 DSGSISIDGMEISS
+421 ADSGSLLIDGINISD
-435 ITRESLYKK
+435 IKRESLYKN

-457 TIMNNI
+457 NIFNNI
-463 RIGDLDSIDGDIINA
+463 KIGNLDSEKEDIISA

-483 AHEFILEQNEKY
+483 AHEFIEEQINGYE
-495 DTNIGDYG
+495 TVIGDYG
-503 GKLSG
+503 NKLSG
-508 GQKQRITIARA
+508 GQKQRLTIARA

-532 TSSLDSES
+532 TSSLDSKS
-540 EKHVQSA
+540 EKKIQDA
-547 IENLMNQR
+547 INKLMQGK
-555 TVFVIAHRL
+555 TSLIIAHKF
-564 STVHNASKILVLDN
+564 STIKKCDKIILIDK
-578 GKIVQ
+578 GRIIAQ
-583 EGKHEELV
+583 GTHEELI
-591 NIDGL
+591 NSNSS
-596 YKQLHKMQFRT
+596 YKNMNELQI

>member
-10 YGLDYTYY
+10 YGLGYTYY

-46 LFKQTKGVYIK
+46 LFKQTKEVYIE
-57 PEYFGISN
+57 PEYSGISN
-65 IREYLEDYFNYYIS
+65 VREYLEDYFNYYIS

-128 KLYSKVVSMPIS
+128 KLYSKVISMPIS

-349 EFKPENDSN
+349 EFKTENDSN

-366 IDKIEFKNVD
+366 KDKIEFKNVD
-376 FSFGQTKI
+376 FSYGQSKI
-384 LDKISFTIKKGE
+384 LDKISFTIKKGQ

-483 AHEFILEQNEKY
+483 AHKFILEQSEKY

-508 GQKQRITIARA
+508 GQKQRLTIARA

-540 EKHVQSA
+540 EKKIQDA
-547 IENLMNQR
+547 IDKLMLDK
-555 TVFVIAHRL
+555 TSLIIAHKF
-564 STVHNASKILVLDN
+564 STIRKCDKIILIDK
-578 GKIVQ
+578 GRIVA
-583 EGKHEELV
+583 EGTHDELI
-591 NIDGL
+591 NSNSS
-596 YKQLHKMQFRT
+596 YKNMNELQM

>member
-1 MNYFTKVLK
+1 MSYFTRVLK
-10 YGLDYTYY
+10 YGIDYSYF
-18 GVLNIVF
+18 GLLNILF

-46 LFKQTKGVYIK
+46 LFKQTEITYTK
-57 PEYFGISN
+57 PEYTGIGN
-65 IREYLEDYFNYYIS
+65 IREYLENYFNYYLS
-79 RQLETDISSTLILV
+79 NQLETDVSSTLIIV
-93 VGIVIFFFLM
+93 VGIVVFFFLM
-103 KNLFNYLALYN
+103 KNIFNYLALYN
-114 ITFVKNGLLKNLRG
+114 ITFVKNGLLKNLREN
-128 KLYSKVVSMPIS
+128 LYSKVLNMPIS

-188 ISPELTLFVILFI
+188 ISPRLTLFVTLFI

-228 FLSMIDE
+228 FLSIIDE

-247 SESFFNQK
+247 SESFFLDK
-255 FDSINEMLYK
+255 FKSINSLLFK

-288 IGVLLWFGGKMVLIN
+288 IGVLLWFGGKMVLIS

-349 EFKPENDSN
+349 EYNNDRVDQKRDVELIKFENKI
-358 RDQLLETF
+358 TF
-366 IDKIEFKNVD
+366 ENIEFNYGD
-376 FSFGQTKI
+376 SKI
-384 LDKISFTIKKGE
+384 LDKISFTINKGE

-406 GKTTIANLLNGFYNS
+406 GKTTIANILNGFFNPK
-421 DSGSISIDGMEISS
+421 SGNLLIDNNNISQ
-435 ITRESLYKK
+435 ITKESLYKN

-457 TIMNNI
+457 SILNNI
-463 RIGDLDSIDGDIINA
+463 KIGNLDSKKEDVINA

-483 AHEFILEQNEKY
+483 AHEFIEQQLDGYN
-495 DTNIGDYG
+495 TMIGDYG
-503 GKLSG
+503 NKLSG
-508 GQKQRITIARA
+508 GQKQRLTIARA

-532 TSSLDSES
+532 TSSLDSKS
-540 EKHVQSA
+540 EKKIQDA
-547 IENLMNQR
+547 INKLMQGK
-555 TVFVIAHRL
+555 TSLIIAHKF
-564 STVHNASKILVLDN
+564 STIKKCDKIILIDK
-578 GKIVQ
+578 GKIIAQ
-583 EGKHEELV
+583 GTHEELI
-591 NIDGL
+591 NSNSS
-596 YKQLHKMQFRT
+596 YKNMNELQI

>member
-1 MNYFTKVLK
+1 MNYFTRVLK
-10 YGLDYTYY
+10 YGLDYTFY

-46 LFKQTKGVYIK
+46 LFKQTKEVYVE
-57 PEYFGISN
+57 PEYSEISN

-103 KNLFNYLALYN
+103 KNLFNYFALYN

-128 KLYSKVVSMPIS
+128 KLYSRVISMPIS
-140 YFLNKKKG
+140 YFSNKKKG

-174 EPLTILFTLIVMFT
+174 EPLTILFTLIVMLT

-255 FDSINEMLYK
+255 FDSINEILYK

-349 EFKPENDSN
+349 EFKPDNDSN
-358 RDQLLETF
+358 RDQLLKTF
-366 IDKIEFKNVD
+366 NDKIEFKKVD
-376 FSFGQTKI
+376 FSYGQSKI
-384 LDKISFTIKKGE
+384 LDKISFTIKKGQ

-421 DSGSISIDGMEISS
+421 DSGSISIDGKEISS
-435 ITRESLYKK
+435 ITRESLYKN

-463 RIGDLDSIDGDIINA
+463 RIGDLDSIDEDIVNA

-483 AHEFILEQNEKY
+483 AHEFILEQSEKY

-508 GQKQRITIARA
+508 GQKQRLTIARA

-540 EKHVQSA
+540 EKKIQDA
-547 IENLMNQR
+547 IDKLMVDK
-555 TVFVIAHRL
+555 TSLIIAHKF
-564 STVHNASKILVLDN
+564 STIKKCDKIILIDKGRILA
-578 GKIVQ
+578 
-583 EGKHEELV
+583 EGTHDELI
-591 NIDGL
+591 NSNSS
-596 YKQLHKMQFRT
+596 YKNMNELQM

>member
-10 YGLDYTYY
+10 YGLEYSYFA
-18 GVLNIVF
+18 VLNIIF

-46 LFKQTKGVYIK
+46 LFKQTKKVYEV
-57 PEYFGISN
+57 PVYSGIGN
-65 IREYLEDYFNYYIS
+65 IREYAENYFNYYIS
-79 RQLETDISSTLILV
+79 KQLETDISTTLIIV
-93 VGIVIFFFLM
+93 VSIVIFFFLM
-103 KNLFNYLALYN
+103 KNVFNYLALFN
-114 ITFVKNGLLKNLRG
+114 ITFVKNGLLKKLRER
-128 KLYSKVVSMPIS
+128 LYSKVLVMPIP
-140 YFLNKKKG
+140 YFINKKKG

-211 GKKLRK
+211 GKRLRK

-228 FLSMIDE
+228 FLSIIDE

-247 SESFFNQK
+247 SESFFSRK
-255 FDSINEMLYK
+255 FDKINHLLYK
-265 FSNKVINRKNLAGP
+265 YSNKVINRKNLAGP

-288 IGVLLWFGGKMVLIN
+288 IGVLLWFGGRMVLVS
-303 ETISGTTFI
+303 ESISGTTFI

-349 EFKPENDSN
+349 EYDKYTNDGTRNIEIEEFK
-358 RDQLLETF
+358 
-366 IDKIEFKNVD
+366 DKISFQDLEF
-376 FSFGQTKI
+376 SYGESKI
-384 LDKISFTIKKGE
+384 LDGITFTIKKGE

-406 GKTTIANLLNGFYNS
+406 GKSTIANLLNGFFS
-421 DSGSISIDGMEISS
+421 ADSGSLLIDGINISD
-435 ITRESLYKK
+435 IKRESLYKN

-457 TIMNNI
+457 NIFNNI
-463 RIGDLDSIDGDIINA
+463 KIGNLDAEKEDIIRA

-483 AHEFILEQNEKY
+483 AHEFIEEQINGYE
-495 DTNIGDYG
+495 TVIGDYG
-503 GKLSG
+503 NKLSG
-508 GQKQRITIARA
+508 GQKQRLTIARA

-532 TSSLDSES
+532 TSSLDSKS
-540 EKHVQSA
+540 EKKIQDA
-547 IENLMNQR
+547 INKLMQGK
-555 TVFVIAHRL
+555 TSLIIAHKF
-564 STVHNASKILVLDN
+564 STIKKCDKIILIDK
-578 GKIVQ
+578 GRIIAQ
-583 EGKHEELV
+583 GTHEELI
-591 NIDGL
+591 NSNSS
-596 YKQLHKMQFRT
+596 YKNMNELQI

>member
-1 MNYFTKVLK
+1 MSYFTRVLK
-10 YGLDYTYY
+10 YGIDYSYY
-18 GVLNIVF
+18 ALLNVFF

-46 LFKQTKGVYIK
+46 LFKQTEKVYSK
-57 PEYFGISN
+57 PNFTGIGD
-65 IREYLEDYFNYYIS
+65 IREYAENYFNYYLS
-79 RQLETDISSTLILV
+79 NQLETDISSTLILV

-103 KNLFNYLALYN
+103 KNIFNYLALYN
-114 ITFVKNGLLKNLRG
+114 ITFVKNGLLKNLREN
-128 KLYSKVVSMPIS
+128 LYSKVLNMPIS

-188 ISPELTLFVILFI
+188 ISPKLTLFVTLFI

-228 FLSMIDE
+228 FLSIIDE

-247 SESFFNQK
+247 SESFFLNK
-255 FDSINEMLYK
+255 FKNINNLLYK
-265 FSNKVINRKNLAGP
+265 FSNKVVNRKNLAGP

-288 IGVLLWFGGKMVLIN
+288 IGVLLWFGGKMVLIS

-349 EFKPENDSN
+349 LYNKDKLDQKRNVKLEKFENKITFNNVEFNYGEA
-358 RDQLLETF
+358 
-366 IDKIEFKNVD
+366 
-376 FSFGQTKI
+376 KI
-384 LDKISFTIKKGE
+384 LDKISFTINKGE
-396 SVALVGSSGS
+396 SIALVGSSGS
-406 GKTTIANLLNGFYNS
+406 GKTTIANLLNGFFNPK
-421 DSGSISIDGMEISS
+421 SGNLLIDNNNISN
-435 ITRESLYKK
+435 ITKESLYRN

-457 TIMNNI
+457 TILNNI
-463 RIGDLDSIDGDIINA
+463 KIGNLDSNKDDVIKA

-483 AHEFILEQNEKY
+483 AHEFIMQQLEGYQTK
-495 DTNIGDYG
+495 IGDYG
-503 GKLSG
+503 NKLSG
-508 GQKQRITIARA
+508 GQKQRLTIARA

-532 TSSLDSES
+532 TSSLDSKS
-540 EKHVQSA
+540 EKKIQDA
-547 IENLMNQR
+547 IDKLMYGK
-555 TVFVIAHRL
+555 TSLIIAHKF
-564 STVHNASKILVLDN
+564 STIKKCDKIILIDK
-578 GKIVQ
+578 GRIIAQ
-583 EGKHEELV
+583 GTHEELI
-591 NIDGL
+591 NSNSS
-596 YKQLHKMQFRT
+596 YKNMNELQI

>member
-1 MNYFTKVLK
+1 MSYFTRVLK
-10 YGLDYTYY
+10 YGIEYYNY
-18 GVLNIVF
+18 GVLNILF

-46 LFKQTKGVYIK
+46 LFKQTKTVYTE
-57 PEYFGISN
+57 PEYVGFSN
-65 IREYLEDYFNYYIS
+65 ILEYTEDYFNYYLS
-79 RQLETDISSTLILV
+79 NQLETDISSTLILV

-114 ITFVKNGLLKNLRG
+114 ITFVKNGLLKNLREN
-128 KLYSKVVSMPIS
+128 LYSKVLNMPIS

-174 EPLTILFTLIVMFT
+174 EPLTIIFTLIVMFT
-188 ISPELTLFVILFI
+188 ISPQLTLFVTLFI

-228 FLSMIDE
+228 FLSIIDE

-247 SESFFNQK
+247 SENFFHNK
-255 FDSINEMLYK
+255 FKSINNLLYR

-288 IGVLLWFGGKMVLIN
+288 IGVLLWFGGKMVLIS

-349 EFKPENDSN
+349 EYNKNKYDENRTLDFKKFKKNI
-358 RDQLLETF
+358 TF
-366 IDKIEFKNVD
+366 NNVEFSYGEV
-376 FSFGQTKI
+376 KI
-384 LDKISFTIKKGE
+384 LDKISFTINKGE

-406 GKTTIANLLNGFYNS
+406 GKTTIANLLNGFFGPT
-421 DSGSISIDGMEISS
+421 SGNILIDDISISN
-435 ITRESLYKK
+435 ITKESLYRN

-457 TIMNNI
+457 TILNNI
-463 RIGDLDSIDGDIINA
+463 RIGNLEASKEDIIEA
-478 AKEAN
+478 SKEAN
-483 AHEFILEQNEKY
+483 AHEFIQEQLNSY
-495 DTNIGDYG
+495 DTTIGDYG
-503 GKLSG
+503 NNLSG
-508 GQKQRITIARA
+508 GQKQRLTIARA

-532 TSSLDSES
+532 TSSLDSKS
-540 EKHVQSA
+540 EKKIQNA
-547 IENLMNQR
+547 IDKLMHGK
-555 TVFVIAHRL
+555 TSLIIAHKF
-564 STVHNASKILVLDN
+564 STIKKCDKIILIDK
-578 GKIVQ
+578 GRIIAQGTHQ
-583 EGKHEELV
+583 ELINSNSSYKNMNELQ
-591 NIDGL
+591 I
-596 YKQLHKMQFRT
+596 

>member
-46 LFKQTKGVYIK
+46 LFKQTKDVYIE
-57 PEYFGISN
+57 PEYSGISN

-128 KLYSKVVSMPIS
+128 KLYSKVISMPIS

-366 IDKIEFKNVD
+366 KDKIEFKNVD
-376 FSFGQTKI
+376 FSYGQSKI
-384 LDKISFTIKKGE
+384 LDKISFTIKKGQ

-435 ITRESLYKK
+435 ITRESLYKN

-463 RIGDLDSIDGDIINA
+463 RIGDLDSTDEDIVNA

-483 AHEFILEQNEKY
+483 AHEFILEQSEKY

-508 GQKQRITIARA
+508 GQKQRLTIARA
-519 MLKSPSI
+519 MLKSPTI

-540 EKHVQSA
+540 EKKIQDA
-547 IENLMNQR
+547 IDKLMVDK
-555 TVFVIAHRL
+555 TSLIIAHKF
-564 STVHNASKILVLDN
+564 STIKKCDKIILIDKGRILA
-578 GKIVQ
+578 
-583 EGKHEELV
+583 EGTHDELI
-591 NIDGL
+591 NSNSS
-596 YKQLHKMQFRT
+596 YKNMNELQM

>member
-10 YGLDYTYY
+10 YGLEYSYFA
-18 GVLNIVF
+18 VLNILF

-46 LFKQTKGVYIK
+46 LFKQTKKVYEV
-57 PEYFGISN
+57 PEYSGIGN
-65 IREYLEDYFNYYIS
+65 IREYAENYFNYYIS
-79 RQLETDISSTLILV
+79 KQLETDISTTLIIV
-93 VGIVIFFFLM
+93 VSIVIFFFLM
-103 KNLFNYLALYN
+103 KNVFNYLALFN
-114 ITFVKNGLLKNLRG
+114 ITFVKNGLLKKLRER
-128 KLYSKVVSMPIS
+128 LYSKVLVMPIP
-140 YFLNKKKG
+140 YFINKKKG

-228 FLSMIDE
+228 FLSIIDE
-235 TISGQKVIKSFL
+235 TISSQKVIKSFL
-247 SESFFNQK
+247 SESFFSRK
-255 FDSINEMLYK
+255 FDKINHLLFKY
-265 FSNKVINRKNLAGP
+265 SNKVINRKNLAGP

-288 IGVLLWFGGKMVLIN
+288 IGVLLWFGGRMVLVS
-303 ETISGTTFI
+303 ESISGTTFI

-349 EFKPENDSN
+349 EYDKYTNDGTRNIEIEEFK
-358 RDQLLETF
+358 
-366 IDKIEFKNVD
+366 DKISFQDLEF
-376 FSFGQTKI
+376 SYGESKI
-384 LDKISFTIKKGE
+384 LDGITFTIKKGE

-406 GKTTIANLLNGFYNS
+406 GKSTIANLLNGFFS
-421 DSGSISIDGMEISS
+421 ADSGSLLIDGINISD
-435 ITRESLYKK
+435 IKRESLYKN

-457 TIMNNI
+457 NIFNNI
-463 RIGDLDSIDGDIINA
+463 KIGNLDAEKEDIIRA

-483 AHEFILEQNEKY
+483 AHEFIEEQINGYE
-495 DTNIGDYG
+495 TVIGDYG
-503 GKLSG
+503 NKLSG
-508 GQKQRITIARA
+508 GQKQRLTIARA

-532 TSSLDSES
+532 TSSLDSKS
-540 EKHVQSA
+540 EKKIQDA
-547 IENLMNQR
+547 INKLMQGK
-555 TVFVIAHRL
+555 TSLIIAHKF
-564 STVHNASKILVLDN
+564 STIKKCDKIILIDK
-578 GKIVQ
+578 GRIIAQ
-583 EGKHEELV
+583 GTHEELI
-591 NIDGL
+591 NSNSS
-596 YKQLHKMQFRT
+596 YKNMNELQI

>member
-1 MNYFTKVLK
+1 MSYFTRVLK
-10 YGLDYTYY
+10 YGIDYSYF
-18 GVLNIVF
+18 GLLNIVF

-46 LFKQTKGVYIK
+46 LFKQTEIVFTK
-57 PEYFGISN
+57 PEYTGIGN
-65 IREYLEDYFNYYIS
+65 IREYLESYFNYYLS
-79 RQLETDISSTLILV
+79 NQLENDVSSTLVIV
-93 VGIVIFFFLM
+93 VGIVVFFFLM
-103 KNLFNYLALYN
+103 KNIFNYLALYN
-114 ITFVKNGLLKNLRG
+114 ITFVKNGLLKNLR
-128 KLYSKVVSMPIS
+128 KNLYSKVLNMPIS

-188 ISPELTLFVILFI
+188 ISPRLTLFVTLFI

-228 FLSMIDE
+228 FLSIIDE

-247 SESFFNQK
+247 SESFFLEK
-255 FDSINEMLYK
+255 FKSINSLLFKY
-265 FSNKVINRKNLAGP
+265 SNKVINRKNLAGP

-288 IGVLLWFGGKMVLIN
+288 IGVLLWFGGKMVLIS

-349 EFKPENDSN
+349 EYNKD
-358 RDQLLETF
+358 RLDQKRNIELIKFE
-366 IDKIEFKNVD
+366 DKITFENIEFNYGD
-376 FSFGQTKI
+376 SKI
-384 LDKISFTIKKGE
+384 LDKISFTINKGE

-406 GKTTIANLLNGFYNS
+406 GKTTIANILNGFFNPK
-421 DSGSISIDGMEISS
+421 SGNLLIDNNNISQ
-435 ITRESLYKK
+435 ITKESLYKN

-457 TIMNNI
+457 SILNNI
-463 RIGDLDSIDGDIINA
+463 KIGNLDSKKEDVINA

-483 AHEFILEQNEKY
+483 AHEFIEQQLGGYN
-495 DTNIGDYG
+495 TMIGDYG
-503 GKLSG
+503 NKLSG
-508 GQKQRITIARA
+508 GQKQRLTIARA

-532 TSSLDSES
+532 TSSLDSKS
-540 EKHVQSA
+540 EKKIQDA
-547 IENLMNQR
+547 INKLMQGK
-555 TVFVIAHRL
+555 TSLIIAHKF
-564 STVHNASKILVLDN
+564 STIKKCDKIILIDK
-578 GKIVQ
+578 GKIIAQ
-583 EGKHEELV
+583 GTHEELI
-591 NIDGL
+591 NSNSS
-596 YKQLHKMQFRT
+596 YKNMNELQI